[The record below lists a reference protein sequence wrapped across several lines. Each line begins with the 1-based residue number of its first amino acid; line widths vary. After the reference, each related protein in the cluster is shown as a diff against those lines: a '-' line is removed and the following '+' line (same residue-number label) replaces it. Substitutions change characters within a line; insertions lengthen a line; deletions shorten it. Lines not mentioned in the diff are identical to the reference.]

1 MPAGTRRA
9 AHRRSRNADGRCRD
23 SPVRVASGDGPPP
36 GTSSIVCVPP
46 LAAAVTSELQLSR
59 GRRNVLAGAAIL
71 ATAVQT
77 LDVSIA
83 NTALP
88 TMQGSLSA
96 SQDQIAWVVTAYA
109 VAAAIATAPTAFLA
123 ARFGHR
129 RVFALSMALFTFF
142 SVMCGLATSV
152 HALAVLRFLQG
163 LSGAALMPLSQS
175 TISMIFPPEQRS
187 RAFAGWMMGVLLG
200 PILGPA
206 VGGWLTE
213 EYSWRW
219 IFLINIVPGIAAF
232 SAIWLGMPEI
242 RSATRPRLN
251 WTGFLLLS
259 VAVGCLQLV
268 LDRGQT
274 EDWFSSPEIVTEAVL
289 SGAAFYFFAVHMLRS
304 PQPFL
309 PLEIFRN
316 RTFVVAV
323 CLAMI
328 ATGLVYATMTL
339 TPAMLQTVYGYP
351 VAEAGL
357 LASPRGLGAIVSML
371 VIGRYGARI
380 GPRWLVSCGLLIMAA
395 AIYAVTGFSLDTDAA
410 AFVWTGVAQGM
421 GIGLV
426 FTPLQVAAFNALSS
440 NLQTYGATLFGLGRS
455 LGGAVFI
462 SIMVTQLARFSQRLH
477 ERLAEQVT
485 TFETPVARLP
495 ELWNWGTTLGAG
507 LIEREVARQAVLLAY
522 LNVFT
527 IMTLVALAALPLVL
541 LLREPKRTA
550 ATTTVPGAAVVD

>member
-1 MPAGTRRA
+1 MT
-9 AHRRSRNADGRCRD
+9 
-23 SPVRVASGDGPPP
+23 
-36 GTSSIVCVPP
+36 T
-46 LAAAVTSELQLSR
+46 ELQLSR
-59 GRRNVLAGAAIL
+59 GRRNLLAGAAIL

-129 RVFALSMALFTFF
+129 KVFALSMALFTLF
-142 SVMCGLATSV
+142 SVLCGLAASV

-163 LSGAALMPLSQS
+163 LSGAALMPLSQA
-175 TISMIFPPEQRS
+175 TITMIFPPEQRS

-219 IFLINIVPGIAAF
+219 IFLINIAPGIAAF
-232 SAIWLGMPEI
+232 LAIWLGMPDQH
-242 RSATRPRLN
+242 RATRPRLN

-274 EDWFSSPEIVTEAVL
+274 EDWFSSREIVIQASL
-289 SGAAFYFFAVHMLRS
+289 SATAFYFFAIHMVRS
-304 PQPFL
+304 PEPFL

-316 RTFVVAV
+316 RTFVVAAF
-323 CLAMI
+323 LAMI

-357 LASPRGLGAIVSML
+357 LASPRGVGAIVAMA
-371 VIGRYGARI
+371 VISRYGNRL
-380 GPRWLVSCGLLIMAA
+380 GPRRMAVAGLVIMAA
-395 AIYAVTGFSLDTDAA
+395 SFHMMTGFSLDTGART
-410 AFVWTGVAQGM
+410 FVWVAVVQ
-421 GIGLV
+421 GIGIGFV
-426 FTPLQVAAFNALSS
+426 FTPLQIAAFNALSAS
-440 NLQTYGATLFGLGRS
+440 LQTYGATLFGLGRS

-462 SIMVTQLARFSQRLH
+462 SVMVTQLARLSQRLH
-477 ERLAEQVT
+477 ERLAEHVS
-485 TFETPVARLP
+485 TFDTPTALLP
-495 ELWNWGTTLGAG
+495 ELWNWGTTAGAG

-527 IMTLVALAALPLVL
+527 IMTFVALAALPLAL
-541 LLREPKRTA
+541 LLREPKHTPA
-550 ATTTVPGAAVVD
+550 PGTLPAPAVAD